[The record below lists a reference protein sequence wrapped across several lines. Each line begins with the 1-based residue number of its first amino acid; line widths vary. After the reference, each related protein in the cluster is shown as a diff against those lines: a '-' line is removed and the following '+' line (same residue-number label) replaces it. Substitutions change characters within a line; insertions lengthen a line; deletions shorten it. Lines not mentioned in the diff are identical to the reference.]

1 MDPVT
6 TPSAHAGISVGD
18 GSVIGKTDNAG
29 SHRAS
34 RMNTASTD
42 RSFARRLDLTSLQLF
57 VAACELGSIGR
68 AAEREFIAASAISK
82 RLSDLEAAVGTPLLY
97 RRPRGVEL
105 TPAGDTFL
113 HHARSVLFSLE
124 RMQGELSEFALG
136 VRGHVRIHANL
147 SAIMQFLPDDLAG
160 FTAVH
165 PQVKLDLEEHV
176 SSEVVRA
183 VREGDAD
190 VGICNAPGEI
200 GDLQSRRYR
209 QDRLVVA
216 VPPGHPLAA
225 FDAVWYADTLDHD
238 QVGLN
243 GNSALDL
250 AMRRAAAAA
259 GKDIR
264 LRVRVTGLDALCRMV
279 HNGLGIGLLPDR
291 AFELLRGVGD
301 LRAVPLRDDWA
312 IREIDLL
319 ARDFASLPVTARL
332 LVEHLCP
339 SQHPR

>member
-1 MDPVT
+1 MKP
-6 TPSAHAGISVGD
+6 
-18 GSVIGKTDNAG
+18 
-29 SHRAS
+29 AS
-34 RMNTASTD
+34 PD
-42 RSFARRLDLTSLQLF
+42 RSFARRLDLTSLQVF

-68 AAEREFIAASAISK
+68 AAEREFIAASAASK
-82 RLSDLEAAVGTPLLY
+82 RLADLEAAVGTPLLY

-147 SAIMQFLPDDLAG
+147 SAITQFLPDDLAG
-160 FTAVH
+160 FSTLH

-183 VREGDAD
+183 VRDGDAD
-190 VGICNAPGEI
+190 IGICNAPGTVD
-200 GDLQSRRYR
+200 DLQARRYR

-216 VPPGHPLAA
+216 VPRGHPLAA
-225 FDAVWYADTLDHD
+225 CDAVWYADTLDHD
-238 QVGLN
+238 QIGLH

-250 AMRRAAAAA
+250 AMRRAAASA

-264 LRVRVTGLDALCRMV
+264 LRIRVTGLDALCRMV

-291 AFELLRGVGD
+291 AFHLLRGVGD
-301 LRAVPLRDDWA
+301 LQAVPLRDDWSV
-312 IREIDLL
+312 RDIDLL
-319 ARDFASLPVTARL
+319 ARDFDALPVTARL

-339 SQHPR
+339 VRASESRTPAPATPAR

>member
-1 MDPVT
+1 MHP
-6 TPSAHAGISVGD
+6 PE
-18 GSVIGKTDNAG
+18 
-29 SHRAS
+29 
-34 RMNTASTD
+34 

-57 VAACELGSIGR
+57 VAVCELGSIGR

-82 RLSDLEAAVGTPLLY
+82 RLSDLEAALGAPLLY

-105 TPAGDTFL
+105 TPAGETFL
-113 HHARSVLFSLE
+113 HHARSVLFSLD
-124 RMQGELSEFALG
+124 RMQGELSEFAQG

-160 FTAVH
+160 FTALH

-183 VREGDAD
+183 VRDGDAD
-190 VGICNAPGEI
+190 IGICNAPGAVD
-200 GDLQSRRYR
+200 DLQSRRYR

-216 VPPGHPLAA
+216 VPRRHPLAA
-225 FDAVWYADTLDHD
+225 RPAVWYEETLDHD
-238 QVGLN
+238 QIGLQ

-264 LRVRVTGLDALCRMV
+264 LRIRVTGLDALCRMV
-279 HNGLGIGLLPDR
+279 HNGLGIGLIPDR
-291 AFELLRGVGD
+291 AFALLQGVGE
-301 LRAVPLRDDWA
+301 LQAVALRDDWA
-312 IREIDLL
+312 VRDIDLL

-332 LVEHLCP
+332 LVDHLCP
-339 SQHPR
+339 RPEPASAAGAAR

>member
-1 MDPVT
+1 MQP
-6 TPSAHAGISVGD
+6 PE
-18 GSVIGKTDNAG
+18 
-29 SHRAS
+29 
-34 RMNTASTD
+34 

-57 VAACELGSIGR
+57 VAVCELGSIGR
-68 AAEREFIAASAISK
+68 AAEREFIAASAISN
-82 RLSDLEAAVGTPLLY
+82 RLSDLEAALGAPLLY

-105 TPAGDTFL
+105 TPAGETFL
-113 HHARSVLFSLE
+113 HHARSVLFSLD
-124 RMQGELSEFALG
+124 RMQGELSEFAQG

-160 FTAVH
+160 FTALH

-183 VREGDAD
+183 VRDGDAD
-190 VGICNAPGEI
+190 IGICNAPGPVD
-200 GDLQSRRYR
+200 DLQSRRYR

-216 VPPGHPLAA
+216 VPRRHPLAMQQ
-225 FDAVWYADTLDHD
+225 AVWYEETLDHD
-238 QVGLN
+238 QIGLQ

-264 LRVRVTGLDALCRMV
+264 LRIRVTGLDALCRMV
-279 HNGLGIGLLPDR
+279 HNGLGIGLIPDR
-291 AFELLRGVGD
+291 AFALLQGVGE

-312 IREIDLL
+312 VRDIDLL

-332 LVEHLCP
+332 LVDHLCP
-339 SQHPR
+339 RPEAASAAGAAR

>member
-1 MDPVT
+1 MQP
-6 TPSAHAGISVGD
+6 PE
-18 GSVIGKTDNAG
+18 
-29 SHRAS
+29 
-34 RMNTASTD
+34 

-57 VAACELGSIGR
+57 VAVCELGSIGR

-82 RLSDLEAAVGTPLLY
+82 RLSDLEAALGAPLLY

-105 TPAGDTFL
+105 TPAGETFL
-113 HHARSVLFSLE
+113 HHARSVLFSLD
-124 RMQGELSEFALG
+124 RMQGELSEFAQG

-160 FTAVH
+160 FTALH

-183 VREGDAD
+183 VRDGDAD
-190 VGICNAPGEI
+190 IGICNAPGSI
-200 GDLQSRRYR
+200 DDLQSRRYR

-216 VPPGHPLAA
+216 VPRRHPLAA
-225 FDAVWYADTLDHD
+225 QSAVWYEETLDHD
-238 QVGLN
+238 QIGLQ

-264 LRVRVTGLDALCRMV
+264 LRIRVTGLDALCRMV
-279 HNGLGIGLLPDR
+279 HNGLGIGLIPDR
-291 AFELLRGVGD
+291 AFALLQGVGE
-301 LRAVPLRDDWA
+301 LQAVPLRDDWA
-312 IREIDLL
+312 VRDIDLL

-332 LVEHLCP
+332 LVDHLCP
-339 SQHPR
+339 RAEHASAGGAAR

>member
-1 MDPVT
+1 MQP
-6 TPSAHAGISVGD
+6 PE
-18 GSVIGKTDNAG
+18 
-29 SHRAS
+29 
-34 RMNTASTD
+34 

-57 VAACELGSIGR
+57 VAVCELGSIGR

-82 RLSDLEAAVGTPLLY
+82 RLSDLEAALGAPLLY

-105 TPAGDTFL
+105 TPAGETFL
-113 HHARSVLFSLE
+113 HHARSVLFSLD
-124 RMQGELSEFALG
+124 RMQGELSEFAQG

-160 FTAVH
+160 FTALH

-183 VREGDAD
+183 VRDGDAD
-190 VGICNAPGEI
+190 IGICNAPGPVD
-200 GDLQSRRYR
+200 DLQSRRYR

-216 VPPGHPLAA
+216 VPRRHPLAA
-225 FDAVWYADTLDHD
+225 QPAVWFEETLDHD
-238 QVGLN
+238 QIGLQ

-264 LRVRVTGLDALCRMV
+264 VRVRVTGLDALCRMV
-279 HNGLGIGLLPDR
+279 HNGLGIGLIPDR
-291 AFELLRGVGD
+291 AFALLHGVGE
-301 LRAVPLRDDWA
+301 LQAVPLRDDWA
-312 IREIDLL
+312 VRDIDLL

-332 LVEHLCP
+332 LVDHLCP
-339 SQHPR
+339 RTEPVSAAGAAR

>member
-1 MDPVT
+1 MQP
-6 TPSAHAGISVGD
+6 PE
-18 GSVIGKTDNAG
+18 
-29 SHRAS
+29 
-34 RMNTASTD
+34 

-57 VAACELGSIGR
+57 VAVCELGSIGR

-82 RLSDLEAAVGTPLLY
+82 RLSDLEAALCAPLLY

-105 TPAGDTFL
+105 TPAGETFL
-113 HHARSVLFSLE
+113 HHARSVLFSLD
-124 RMQGELSEFALG
+124 RMQGELSEFAQG

-160 FTAVH
+160 FTALH

-183 VREGDAD
+183 VRDGDAD
-190 VGICNAPGEI
+190 IGICNAPGPVD
-200 GDLQSRRYR
+200 DLQSRRYR

-216 VPPGHPLAA
+216 VPRRHPLAA
-225 FDAVWYADTLDHD
+225 QPAVWYEETLDHD
-238 QVGLN
+238 QIGLQ

-264 LRVRVTGLDALCRMV
+264 VRVRVTGLDALCRMV
-279 HNGLGIGLLPDR
+279 HNGLGIGLIPDR
-291 AFELLRGVGD
+291 AFALLQGVGE
-301 LRAVPLRDDWA
+301 LQAVPLRDDWA
-312 IREIDLL
+312 VRDIDLL

-332 LVEHLCP
+332 LVDHLCP
-339 SQHPR
+339 SAERASAAGAAR

>member
-1 MDPVT
+1 MQAPE
-6 TPSAHAGISVGD
+6 
-18 GSVIGKTDNAG
+18 
-29 SHRAS
+29 
-34 RMNTASTD
+34 

-57 VAACELGSIGR
+57 VAVCEMGSIGR

-82 RLSDLEAAVGTPLLY
+82 RLSDLEAALDAPLLY

-105 TPAGDTFL
+105 TPAGETFL
-113 HHARSVLFSLE
+113 HHARSVLFSLD
-124 RMQGELSEFALG
+124 RMQGELSEFAQG

-160 FTAVH
+160 FTALH

-183 VREGDAD
+183 VRDGDAD
-190 VGICNAPGEI
+190 IGICNAPGPAH
-200 GDLQSRRYR
+200 DLQSRRYR

-216 VPPGHPLAA
+216 VPRRHPLAA
-225 FDAVWYADTLDHD
+225 QPAVWYEETLDHD
-238 QVGLN
+238 QIGLQ

-259 GKDIR
+259 GKEIR
-264 LRVRVTGLDALCRMV
+264 LRIRVTGLDALCRMV
-279 HNGLGIGLLPDR
+279 HNGLGIGLIPDR
-291 AFELLRGVGD
+291 AFALLQGVGE
-301 LRAVPLRDDWA
+301 LQAVPLRDDWA
-312 IREIDLL
+312 VRDIDLL
-319 ARDFASLPVTARL
+319 ARDFTSLPVTARL

-339 SQHPR
+339 RQEHASAAGAGR

>member
-1 MDPVT
+1 
-6 TPSAHAGISVGD
+6 
-18 GSVIGKTDNAG
+18 
-29 SHRAS
+29 
-34 RMNTASTD
+34 MNPPTID
-42 RSFARRLDLTSLQLF
+42 RSFARRLDLTSLQVF

-113 HHARSVLFSLE
+113 HHARSVLFSLD

-160 FTAVH
+160 FTALH

-183 VREGDAD
+183 VRDGDAD
-190 VGICNAPGEI
+190 IGICNAPGTI
-200 GDLQSRRYR
+200 NDLESRRYR

-216 VPPGHPLAA
+216 VPRGHPLAGS
-225 FDAVWYADTLDHD
+225 DAVWYADTLDHD
-238 QVGLN
+238 QIGLH
-243 GNSALDL
+243 GNSALEL

-259 GKDIR
+259 GKEIR
-264 LRVRVTGLDALCRMV
+264 LRIRVTGLDALCRMV
-279 HNGLGIGLLPDR
+279 HNRLGIGLLPDR

-301 LRAVPLRDDWA
+301 LQAVPLRDDWA
-312 IREIDLL
+312 VREIDLL

-339 SQHPR
+339 SDAAARVAGALATTS